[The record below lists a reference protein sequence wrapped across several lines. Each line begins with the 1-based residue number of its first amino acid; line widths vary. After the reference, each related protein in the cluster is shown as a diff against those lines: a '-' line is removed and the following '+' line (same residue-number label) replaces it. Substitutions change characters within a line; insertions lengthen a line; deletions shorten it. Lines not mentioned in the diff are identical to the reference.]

1 MLLNQKIKLK
11 KYRKVNK
18 DKIEYRRLKR
28 NCNIDLNKTETLKVE
43 KLLIS
48 PSNLDCEVK
57 FPLKSL
63 SFLSLII

>member
-11 KYRKVNK
+11 KYRKDNR

-28 NCNIDLNKTETLKVE
+28 KCNIDLNKKKTLKVD

-48 PSNLDCEVK
+48 PSNLD
-57 FPLKSL
+57 
-63 SFLSLII
+63 

>member
-28 NCNIDLNKTETLKVE
+28 NCNIDLNKKEILKVE

-48 PSNLDCEVK
+48 H
-57 FPLKSL
+57 
-63 SFLSLII
+63 